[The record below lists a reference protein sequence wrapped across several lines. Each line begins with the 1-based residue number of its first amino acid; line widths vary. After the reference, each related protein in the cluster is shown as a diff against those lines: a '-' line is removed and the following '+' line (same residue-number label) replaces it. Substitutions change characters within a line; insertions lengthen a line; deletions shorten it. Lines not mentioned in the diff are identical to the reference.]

1 MGRRRKVQKVLE
13 WLKQNNPAFSDITI
27 SQDRLQM
34 LPENGE
40 LQDIHTLEYNSD
52 NTHSHNEGPAPQ
64 QVDPGIIDGETN

>member
-1 MGRRRKVQKVLE
+1 MKQNEEFMVRRRKVQKALE

-40 LQDIHTLEYNSD
+40 LQISIPWSTIQTPLIVMMKGLH
-52 NTHSHNEGPAPQ
+52 HNK
-64 QVDPGIIDGETN
+64 